1 MTMTAAAHEKLAG
14 VSSIELFF
22 DLVFVFV
29 ITQITQLVEHARAPA
44 DFLRA
49 LLVLVPIWWMYAG
62 YAWLTN
68 NVRPDGRMR
77 LVLIAAMAGFLAMA
91 MAIPEVFG
99 AGALTFGLSYLFVVL
114 LHLGAFALKG
124 EGAAR
129 VAIFGV
135 APFNLAVSALLIGA
149 AFAGPQWVLG
159 LFVAA
164 SSLFVASTILRS
176 ERRFTLNAHH
186 FAERHGGVILIAL
199 GESVIAIAM
208 GASASH
214 PSFKGEWLLGV
225 VLSLVLVAAL
235 WWSYFD
241 REDRRAADKLMAAAP
256 EQRSRMGLLGYWYA
270 HLALITGIILIAAGI
285 RQLLEGH
292 PGMGL
297 LSGGMAVFMLG
308 DVFFRHVMGMRPIGV
323 RSLGAA
329 AALLLGFAGTRW
341 GAQAALA
348 SVAAIA
354 IAVIA
359 IEQQLEFRRS

>member
-1 MTMTAAAHEKLAG
+1 MATFAHENPAG

-29 ITQITQLVEHARAPA
+29 ITQITQLVEHAHGAM

-68 NVRPDGRMR
+68 NVRVTWQMR
-77 LVLIAAMAGFLAMA
+77 LVLIAAMAGFLVMA
-91 MAIPEVFG
+91 LAIPEVFG
-99 AGALTFGLSYLFVVL
+99 AGALTFGLSYLFVVM

-124 EGAAR
+124 QGAAK

-135 APFNLAVSALLIGA
+135 APFNLGASALLIGA
-149 AFAGPQWVLG
+149 AFVDTRWVWI
-159 LFVAA
+159 LFLAA
-164 SSLFVASTILRS
+164 SALFIVATVLRR
-176 ERRFTLNAHH
+176 ERRFTLNAAH
-186 FAERHGGVILIAL
+186 FAERHGGIILIAL

-208 GASASH
+208 GASASN
-214 PSFKGEWLLGV
+214 PSFKGEWLAGV
-225 VLSLVLVAAL
+225 VLSLVLVASL

-241 REDRRAADKLMAAAP
+241 REDRRAADKLVAAAP
-256 EQRSRMGLLGYWYA
+256 EERSRMGILGYWYA
-270 HLALITGIILIAAGI
+270 HLALISGIVLIAAGI

-292 PGMGL
+292 PGMRL
-297 LSGGMAVFMLG
+297 LASGMVLFMLG
-308 DVFFRHVMGMRPIGV
+308 DVFFRWVMGMHPIAV
-323 RSLGAA
+323 RCFGAVLA
-329 AALLLGFAGTRW
+329 VALGFAGTRW

-348 SVAAIA
+348 AIALLA

-359 IEQQLEFRRS
+359 IEQRLESRKG

>member
-1 MTMTAAAHEKLAG
+1 MITLTHESPAG

-29 ITQITQLVEHARAPA
+29 ITQVTQLVEHAHGAM

-68 NVRPDGRMR
+68 NVRMTWQMR
-77 LVLIAAMAGFLAMA
+77 LVLIAAMAGFLVMA

-99 AGALTFGLSYLFVVL
+99 AGALTFGLSYLFVVV

-124 EGAAR
+124 QGAAAK
-129 VAIFGV
+129 AIFGV
-135 APFNLAVSALLIGA
+135 APFNLGASALLIGA
-149 AFAGPQWVLG
+149 AFVDARWVWL
-159 LFVAA
+159 LFLVA
-164 SSLFVASTILRS
+164 SSLFVAATVLRR
-176 ERRFTLNAHH
+176 ERRFTLNAAH
-186 FAERHGGVILIAL
+186 FAERHGGIILIAL

-208 GASASH
+208 GASASN
-214 PSFKGEWLLGV
+214 PSFKGEWLAGV

-241 REDRRAADKLMAAAP
+241 REDRRAADKLVAAAP
-256 EQRSRMGLLGYWYA
+256 EERSRMGILGYWYA
-270 HLALITGIILIAAGI
+270 HLALISGIVLIAAGI
-285 RQLLEGH
+285 RQLLGGH

-297 LSGGMAVFMLG
+297 LAGGMVLFMLG
-308 DVFFRHVMGMRPIGV
+308 DVFFRWVMGMRPIAV

-329 AALLLGFAGTRW
+329 TALVLGFLGTRW
-341 GAQAALA
+341 GAQGALAAIAALA
-348 SVAAIA
+348 V
-354 IAVIA
+354 AVIA
-359 IEQQLEFRRS
+359 TERRLESRKA

>member
-1 MTMTAAAHEKLAG
+1 MHEKPAG
-14 VSSIELFF
+14 ISSIELFF
-22 DLVFVFV
+22 DLVFFFV
-29 ITQITQLVEHARAPA
+29 ITQITQLVEHAHGAM

-62 YAWLTN
+62 YVWLTN
-68 NVRPDGRMR
+68 NVRVTWEMR
-77 LVLIAAMAGFLAMA
+77 LVLIAAMAGFLVMA

-99 AGALTFGLSYLFVVL
+99 AGALTFGLSYLFIVV

-135 APFNLAVSALLIGA
+135 APFNVGVSALLIGA
-149 AFAGPQWVLG
+149 AFVDARWAWLMF
-159 LFVAA
+159 LAA
-164 SSLFVASTILRS
+164 SSLFVASTMLRS

-186 FAERHGGVILIAL
+186 FAERHGGVILIVL

-208 GASASH
+208 GASASN
-214 PSFKGEWLLGV
+214 PGFKGEWLIGV
-225 VLSLVLVAAL
+225 VLALVLVAAL

-241 REDRRAADKLMAAAP
+241 REDRRAADRLVAAAP
-256 EQRSRMGLLGYWYA
+256 EERSRMGILGYWYA
-270 HLALITGIILIAAGI
+270 HLALISGIVLIAAGI
-285 RQLLEGH
+285 RQLLGGH

-297 LSGGMAVFMLG
+297 LSGGMVLFMLG
-308 DVFFRHVMGMRPIGV
+308 DVFFRWVMGMHPIAV
-323 RSLGAA
+323 RCFGAVLA
-329 AALLLGFAGTRW
+329 VALGFAGTRW

-348 SVAAIA
+348 AIALLA

-359 IEQQLEFRRS
+359 IEQRLESHKG